1 MINTNQPAILIVSGV
16 RGDTRRYR
24 TFHLYEQSQLA
35 GMNSQLAHI
44 TDDDLQKKVEQSSLV
59 ILHRTFYTDQV
70 SWLISYIHRKGG
82 LVIQDID
89 DLLFEPAAFSYIDSV
104 DFTDSLRTSL
114 YLEEMHLYR
123 DTIEACDA
131 VIVSTDYLAERVKQF
146 NKPVKIH
153 RNAFSMEML
162 AQSEKAYKSRRGMDE
177 RIVIGYASGTATHNQ
192 DFARIKPA
200 LQSTMEKFA
209 HAELWL
215 VGPVD
220 PGKDWGQLAD
230 RIHLLKKVPWR
241 ELPEVLAKFDIN
253 LAPVRIDNPF
263 GQSKSEIKFMEAAL
277 VKVPTIA
284 NPSDAFKVAIRNQF
298 NGFLA
303 NSTREWE
310 QTLEQLIFEHKRRVE
325 VGKTAYQDVQKSYH
339 PLVRAKELAG
349 TLSSLTKYPFN
360 FTPHVNPEDLERF
373 NRSHTFWSSAQLE
386 TTPTLRQMGLYTLHT
401 RGFKVLVKQIRVY
414 VRRWLTPILPYRKD

>member
-1 MINTNQPAILIVSGV
+1 MNNTNQPSILIVSGV

-44 TDDDLQKKVEQSSLV
+44 TDDDLQKKVERSSHV

-70 SWLISYIHRKGG
+70 SWLINYIHRKGG
-82 LVIQDID
+82 LVVQDID

-104 DFTDSLRTSL
+104 DFADPLRTSL

-123 DTIEACDA
+123 NAIEASDA

-146 NKPVKIH
+146 GKPVRVH
-153 RNAFSMEML
+153 RNAYSMEML

-200 LQSTMEKFA
+200 VQSIMQKFA
-209 HAELWL
+209 NAELWL
-215 VGPVD
+215 VGPID
-220 PGKDWGQLAD
+220 PGKDWGRLAE
-230 RIHLLKKVPWR
+230 RVQKIKKVPWR
-241 ELPEVLAKFDIN
+241 ELPELLIKFDIN

-284 NPSDAFKVAIRNQF
+284 NPSDAFKVAIRHQV

-310 QTLEQLIFEHKRRVE
+310 QTLEQLIFEYKRRNE
-325 VGKTAYQDVQKSYH
+325 VGEIAYQEVTQRYH
-339 PLVRAKELAG
+339 PLVRAKELAE
-349 TLSSLTKYPFN
+349 TLSSLTEYPFD
-360 FTPHVNPEDLERF
+360 FRMSVTPEDIKGF
-373 NRSHTFWSSAQLE
+373 NTTHTFWSSAQLE
-386 TTPTLRQMGLYTLHT
+386 KTPTLRQMGLYTLHT
-401 RGFKVLVKQIRVY
+401 RGYKVLLKQIRVY
-414 VRRWLTPILPYRKD
+414 IRRWLTPLIPYRNA